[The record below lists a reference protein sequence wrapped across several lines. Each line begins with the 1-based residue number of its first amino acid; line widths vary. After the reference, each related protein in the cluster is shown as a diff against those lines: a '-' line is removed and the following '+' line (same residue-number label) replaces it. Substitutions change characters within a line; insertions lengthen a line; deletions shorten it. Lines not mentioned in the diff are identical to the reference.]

1 MNVALTIS
9 DSLLKEAQYQSGITR
24 RTVESQIEY
33 WASIGRLAEA
43 NQDLPYSFIKDILL
57 AKEQVK
63 TGDISEYTFG

>member
-33 WASIGRLAEA
+33 WASIGRLTEA

-63 TGDISEYTFG
+63 SDDI